1 MYHLKKFIVFVD
13 ENFDV
18 DYLMNINYTNYKE
31 ETYNYI
37 IKNKELDEIAE
48 TIKMSTNFM
57 DYLVKELEKYIEEK
71 KFMNKNKDTI
81 NLKFNERDGYYLL
94 LTKRRCK
101 LLLDKLKRC

>member
-1 MYHLKKFIVFVD
+1 M
-13 ENFDV
+13 
-18 DYLMNINYTNYKE
+18 
-31 ETYNYI
+31 
-37 IKNKELDEIAE
+37 DEIAE

-94 LTKRRCK
+94 LTKE
-101 LLLDKLKRC
+101 DVNYYLKIKKC